1 MAVRVACVT
10 DPACVWSWALEPVVR
25 ALTVEFAAEVEW
37 TFAMGGLA
45 RQIEPAARD
54 ATVRDWL
61 EASAAS
67 GMPADPLG
75 WYESPL
81 GSTYPACMAVK
92 AAQEQSA
99 DAGARYLRVLRE
111 GIVCRRRKLDTA
123 EALVE
128 QARAAGLDAE
138 RFRVDL
144 GSNATVEA
152 LGADL
157 ERGREWA
164 AADGAD
170 HTDGASGRGSRPPGA
185 GGVLLPT
192 LRIEGD
198 GGPRTLRG
206 LRDLSDVRAAM
217 VAAGARP
224 ADAPRPGVLDALRR
238 FGALAE
244 PEVAAVCDLPLPRA
258 QAELAQLT
266 LDWRVRPVP
275 VLAARLW
282 ELA

>member
-10 DPACVWSWALEPVVR
+10 DPACAWSWALEPVAR
-25 ALTVEFAAEVEW
+25 ALLVEFGDEVEW
-37 TFAMGGLA
+37 TFVMGGLA
-45 RQIEPAARD
+45 RRIEPAARD
-54 ATVRDWL
+54 ARVRDWL

-67 GMPADPLG
+67 GMPVDPLG
-75 WYESPL
+75 LYEAPL

-99 DAGARYLRVLRE
+99 DGGARYLRALRE

-144 GSNATVEA
+144 ASNATVEA

-157 ERGREWA
+157 ERSREWA
-164 AADGAD
+164 ANGTGHADG
-170 HTDGASGRGSRPPGA
+170 TPGRGSRPAGA
-185 GGVLLPT
+185 GGVVLPT
-192 LRIEGD
+192 LRIDGD

-206 LRDLSDVRAAM
+206 LHDLADVRAAV

-224 ADAPRPGVLDALRR
+224 ADGPRPGVLDAVRR

-258 QAELAQLT
+258 QSELAQLA
-266 LDWRVRPVP
+266 LDWRIRPVP